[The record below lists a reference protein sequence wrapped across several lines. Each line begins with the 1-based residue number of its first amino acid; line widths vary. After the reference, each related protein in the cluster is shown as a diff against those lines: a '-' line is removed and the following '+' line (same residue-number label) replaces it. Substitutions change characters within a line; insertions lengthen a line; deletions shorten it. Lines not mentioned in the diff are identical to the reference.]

1 MLDLTFYKDVFIVL
15 LLASALVLHSGA
27 AVCGFFVKKAEL
39 SKIFNTGLTALNIL
53 LHLFLIGFMM
63 YRGIRLD
70 EAVLVIL
77 ISVFFYTLIYFV
89 IYALGERGK
98 KKGGDEA

>member
-1 MLDLTFYKDVFIVL
+1 MLDLTFYKDVYIIL
-15 LLASALVLHSGA
+15 ILAAALVLHLGA
-27 AVCGFFVKKAEL
+27 AACGFFVKEAEL
-39 SKIFNTGLTALNIL
+39 SKIFNTGFTALNIL

-77 ISVFFYTLIYFV
+77 ISVFFYTLISFV
-89 IYALGERGK
+89 IYTLNERRK
-98 KKGGDEA
+98 KEGGDEA

>member
-15 LLASALVLHSGA
+15 ILASALVLHSGA
-27 AVCGFFVKKAEL
+27 AVCGFFIKETKI

-63 YRGIRLD
+63 YRGVRLD

-77 ISVFFYTLIYFV
+77 ISVFFYTLISFV
-89 IYALGERGK
+89 IYTLKERRK
-98 KKGGDEA
+98 KEGGDEA